1 MRLNCRSTRTRNCT
15 RPLRGACCVPV
26 SFNVRSHFSML
37 LFFIWALGA
46 TSWLA
51 FVAAP
56 GLLAA
61 GLSGDASIVFW
72 LISMIGLPGW
82 LIVAGLTVARWRS
95 TPKAKVAWMNGPG
108 VLAAIIYAAVQLQW
122 AAK

>member
-1 MRLNCRSTRTRNCT
+1 
-15 RPLRGACCVPV
+15 
-26 SFNVRSHFSML
+26 ML
-37 LFFIWALGA
+37 LFFIWAFGA

-51 FVAAP
+51 FVAVP

-61 GLSGDASIVFW
+61 GLSGDASVVFW

-82 LIVAGLTVARWRS
+82 LIVAGLTVARWRG
-95 TPKAKVAWMNGPG
+95 TPKAKVALLNGPG
-108 VLAAIIYAAVQLQW
+108 VLAAIIYAAVQWQW

>member
-1 MRLNCRSTRTRNCT
+1 
-15 RPLRGACCVPV
+15 
-26 SFNVRSHFSML
+26 ML
-37 LFFIWALGA
+37 AVFIWALGA

-51 FVAAP
+51 YVAVP
-56 GLLAA
+56 GLVGA
-61 GLSGDASIVFW
+61 GVSGDASIVFW
-72 LISMIGLPGW
+72 LVSMIGLPGW

-95 TPKAKVAWMNGPG
+95 TPKAKVAWLNGPG

>member
-1 MRLNCRSTRTRNCT
+1 
-15 RPLRGACCVPV
+15 
-26 SFNVRSHFSML
+26 ML
-37 LFFIWALGA
+37 LFFLWALGA

-51 FVAAP
+51 YVAVP
-56 GLLAA
+56 GLLSS

-82 LIVAGLTVARWRS
+82 LIVAGLTIARWRR
-95 TPKAKVAWMNGPG
+95 TQATKIALLNVPG
-108 VLAAIIYAAVQLQW
+108 VLAAIIYAAVHLQW